1 VFEYSDFPE
10 VIDMEFRMV
19 YRGPLPSDQG
29 GGGRSKYKHRI
40 RKEFHKQLRELWHQQ
55 PALKDQAESFF
66 NKYTT
71 PANMVAPFGPNQR
84 VIQKL
89 PSLSQAQIA
98 AGGSHPPTVKTWL
111 DHIADD
117 YKRLGTRF
125 VPLISK
131 MGGFTCSLDVLF
143 MRRDAP
149 GNVVVPGAGGGDIDN
164 RLKTLFDAL
173 KMPEKVEDLGGIEID
188 LKDEDP
194 FFCLLTDD
202 GLITRIAITSDRLLT
217 PKGDDE
223 KVNDVHIVVH
233 VTMSDESSIFA
244 GGRLV

>member
-1 VFEYSDFPE
+1 
-10 VIDMEFRMV
+10 MV

-29 GGGRSKYKHRI
+29 KGGRSRYKRLI
-40 RKEFHKQLRELWHQQ
+40 RKEFHKQLRELWRQQ

-66 NKYTT
+66 NMYTT
-71 PANMVAPFGPNQR
+71 PFNMVAPHGPNQR
-84 VIQKL
+84 VIERL
-89 PSLSQAQIA
+89 PARSQAQID
-98 AGGSHPPTVKTWL
+98 AGGSYPPTIKTWL
-111 DHIADD
+111 DHVADS
-117 YKRLGTRF
+117 YNRLGTRF

-131 MGGFTCSLDVLF
+131 TGGFTCSLDVLF

-173 KMPEKVEDLGGIEID
+173 KMPERVDDLGGIDID
-188 LKDEDP
+188 PEDEDP